1 MTSAIYRWRASAY
14 TNRVVLDQADYDLRC
29 EWGFPGL
36 LALSSISDVAII
48 VDVLSF
54 STAVDIAVANGAS
67 VFPYRWKDES
77 AHDFARARGALLA
90 SDRSGVY
97 SLSPASLLSI
107 PAATALV
114 LPSPNGSALS
124 VESRART
131 TLTACLRNCEAVAAS
146 VPRYGR
152 TVAVIPAGEQWPDGA
167 MRPGIEDWIGA
178 GAVLAG
184 LRGRRAPEA
193 ELAVAAFERFRGDL
207 EGVLTRCGSG
217 KEVIERG
224 FAADVALAAA
234 YGASLAVPIVRGDR
248 FVNASSL
255 GP

>member
-1 MTSAIYRWRASAY
+1 MWETPAY
-14 TNRVVLDQADYDLRC
+14 TNRVAFDQAEYDLRC

-36 LALSSISDVAII
+36 QALSPISDVAVI

-54 STAVDIAVANGAS
+54 STAVDVAVANGAS
-67 VFPYRWKDES
+67 VLPYRWKDES
-77 AHDFARARGALLA
+77 AYDFVRTRGGLLA

-114 LPSPNGSALS
+114 LPSPNGGALS
-124 VESRART
+124 LESRART
-131 TLTACLRNCEAVAAS
+131 TFTACLRNCEAVAAR

-167 MRPGIEDWIGA
+167 LRPGIEDWIGA

-184 LRGRRAPEA
+184 LRGRRSLEA
-193 ELAVAAFERFRGDL
+193 QLAVAAFERFRGDL
-207 EGVLTRCGSG
+207 KGVLTGCGSG
-217 KEVIERG
+217 KELMERG

-234 YGASLAVPIVRGDR
+234 YGASRAVPILWGDR
-248 FVNASSL
+248 FVDESSL